1 MAVIQNNENEN
12 ENEKKFFIFCITQNV
27 DNFFFF
33 FLKGMKCFLYL
44 IMANVFS

>member
-33 FLKGMKCFLYL
+33 FFKRNEMFFVFDNGQCF
-44 IMANVFS
+44 